1 MARWGM
7 GPGWQVHEEQYP
19 VSDRHASIGLEDSP
33 GNTSLDNI
41 GKNGSNLTIAVLSMN
56 RSELTLRL
64 YHSIVE
70 KIPGFQGQLLIGD
83 NGSCSEELDKLERAL
98 VYTPFKCRILKFGT
112 NYGVGGG
119 RNKLFAEVETDWI
132 MSLDNDMVFTSN
144 PLPQIQRD
152 INMMGDH
159 FLSLPFVNADNRAT
173 GMYGGHL
180 YLEAINGRPAI
191 GIGSA
196 YVFNDAVQPDVPHDG
211 FLCSGVPGGA
221 AIFNKHRFSEMGGF
235 DEGMFVGFEDVEF
248 SIRLFQKGYKAGA
261 CGMISLLHD
270 HPKSTSKN
278 DEDYEKVRFSNT
290 KIYESA
296 MYFEKK
302 HGFSVWND
310 AVAEWLDMRQRQT
323 YGADSEGAVQFTK
336 KKKIALAIDRTN
348 WALDHVADQIIR
360 NLSDEFDFIRIYGT
374 DIDNFSDVLLLSEK
388 CDIVHVM
395 WRGHLA
401 SFNGEYCQTR
411 IKNLGMTR
419 EEFMKRYVD
428 GKVISTEVYDHLLLE
443 GQESEFTLRLFV
455 DEDAVCTNY
464 AVSSKKLWKIYQEL
478 PGLRL
483 RPQAVCQDGV
493 DLEVFRPIHLE
504 RLKTA
509 KNRTVRFGWVGN
521 SKWLV
526 GDLKGINT
534 IIKPAIKGLQDEGY
548 DIELITSDRQ
558 NKLIPHEEMPDF
570 YAQLDCYLC
579 ASSCE
584 GTPNP
589 ILEAMACGLPVIT
602 TDVGLVPEV
611 FGEKQ
616 MEYVLEERT
625 VECMKEKIKKLL
637 NTDGSFE
644 ELSQENLQSIQNW
657 DWKIMTENFRTYF
670 RDCLKQR

>member
-1 MARWGM
+1 MAKCGM
-7 GPGWQVHEEQYP
+7 LLGWQIQEERYP
-19 VSDRHASIGLEDSP
+19 VSNRHASIGLEDNP
-33 GNTSLDNI
+33 GNISLNNI

-112 NYGVGGG
+112 NYGVAGG

-132 MSLDNDMVFTSN
+132 MSLDNDMVLTSN

-152 INMMGDH
+152 INMMGVH

-211 FLCSGVPGGA
+211 FLCSGIPGGA
-221 AIFNKHRFSEMGGF
+221 TIFNKHKFIEMGGF

-270 HPKSTSKN
+270 HPKSTTKS
-278 DEDYEKVRFSNT
+278 DADYEKERFSNT

-323 YGADSEGAVQFTK
+323 YGADSDGAAQFTP
-336 KKKIALAIDRTN
+336 KKKIALVIDRTN

-374 DIDNFSDVLLLSEK
+374 DIDNFTDVLLLAEK

-401 SFNGEYCQTR
+401 SFHGDYCQTR

-419 EEFMKRYVD
+419 DEFVKQYVD
-428 GKVISTEVYDHLLLE
+428 RKVISTEVYDHLWLE
-443 GQESEFTLRLFV
+443 GQESELTPRLFV
-455 DEDAVCTNY
+455 DEDAICTNY

-478 PGLRL
+478 PDLRL

-504 RLKTA
+504 RLKTIQ
-509 KNRTVRFGWVGN
+509 NRTVRFGWVGN

-526 GDLKGINT
+526 SDLKGINT
-534 IIKPAIKGLQDEGY
+534 IIKPAIRELQDEGY

-558 NKLIPHEEMPDF
+558 DKLIPHEEMPGF

-625 VECMKEKIKKLL
+625 VECMKEKIKKIL
-637 NTDGSFE
+637 NTDGEFE
-644 ELSQENLQSIQNW
+644 VLSQENMQSIQKW

-670 RDCLKQR
+670 RECLEQR